1 MSISTYLSEL
11 DSINKEITRLK
22 SLIKNLNNKK
32 TNLEKN
38 IQKWLVDNNQN
49 SISYKGQII
58 SLNNTTSSKRKKKM
72 EKMEDLTQVLRKY
85 GIYNNNKM
93 FNELMEVNKGNRIEI
108 TKLNFKNKK

>member
-11 DSINKEITRLK
+11 DSINKEMIRLK
-22 SLIKNLNNKK
+22 GLIKNLNDKK

-49 SISYKGQII
+49 SISYNGKII
-58 SLNNTTSSKRKKKM
+58 SLNNTTSSKRKKKT
-72 EKMEDLTQVLRKY
+72 EKMEDLSQVLKKY

-93 FNELMEVNKGNRIEI
+93 INELMEVNKGNRIEI